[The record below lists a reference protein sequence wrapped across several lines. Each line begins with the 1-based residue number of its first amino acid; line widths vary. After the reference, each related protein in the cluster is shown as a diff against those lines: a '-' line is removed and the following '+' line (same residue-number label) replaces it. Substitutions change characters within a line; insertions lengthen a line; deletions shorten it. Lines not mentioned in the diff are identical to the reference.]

1 MRTIKQTNRF
11 KRDLKREAQ
20 GQHRQTLKEG
30 FVAILATLANDQTLP
45 AKYRDHDLDGDWA
58 GCRKCHIKP
67 DLLLIYQ
74 KQDAPMS
81 SASAQGVL
89 LLARLVLTAN
99 FSAEHLPAVTGHRP
113 TASGTIRAHG

>member
-1 MRTIKQTNRF
+1 MRTIEQTNRF
-11 KRDLKREAQ
+11 KSDLKREAK

-58 GCRKCHIKP
+58 GYRECHIKP

-89 LLARLVLTAN
+89 LLARLG
-99 FSAEHLPAVTGHRP
+99 SHRELF
-113 TASGTIRAHG
+113 G